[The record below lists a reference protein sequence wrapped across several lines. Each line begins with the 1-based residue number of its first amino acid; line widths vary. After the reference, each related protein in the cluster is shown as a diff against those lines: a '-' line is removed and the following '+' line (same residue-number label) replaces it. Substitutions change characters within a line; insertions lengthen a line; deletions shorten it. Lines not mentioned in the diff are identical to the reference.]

1 MKPVGFDWYD
11 EKAAANLA
19 KHGVSFEEAMTV
31 FNDPLAR
38 FRDDPDH
45 SAGEQRQ
52 IIAGLSDAGR
62 LLLVC
67 FTEREEIIRLVT
79 ARPATNRER
88 KHHEETRET

>member
-62 LLLVC
+62 LLLV